1 MIGNTNSK
9 IQNETSFLNPRSP
22 YAISKVFAHHI
33 TKNYREAYGIFACSG
48 ILFNHESPL
57 RGEEFVTRK
66 FQRGCVKL
74 S

>member
-33 TKNYREAYGIFACSG
+33 TKNYREAYGIFLPVLVFYLITS
-48 ILFNHESPL
+48 LL
-57 RGEEFVTRK
+57 
-66 FQRGCVKL
+66 
-74 S
+74 